1 MQITQGPWY
10 ANGENVQTVAMSVA
24 NHICKVEGL
33 TQEEVLA
40 NAQAIAS
47 VPAMLDVLRK
57 IVDLPV
63 SQRGN
68 NRGTAIIP
76 MDILHQIN
84 EVFERATYQKTPYEI
99 RVEQLEK
106 EGCTTSDAQGIADY
120 EEGRGV
126 LDEMIADY
134 LVKHA
139 AAENQDTKAKV
150 VVEVEGGV
158 VSGVFSDVDFEYIV
172 IDHDEQEDPDS
183 ETPDLLAF
191 SDGTTVDEVM
201 SAEVKPRPS
210 SANSVEGKS
219 TVLVS
224 RWDAIRYTGGEA
236 IGAWCK
242 IKYFDDRAT
251 AEQYFSFGGQGEG
264 VDDELEQDKFG
275 IPDND
280 IYYFADGED
289 ELKRMM
295 EKPSDGCMNEFV
307 IESYELRYQV
317 TLKDIPSHEFEI
329 TDHRQSNGQLYVD
342 IAAIG
347 GNMDDILSATF
358 EINGLTDDVQTQCMH
373 LAFGSGDNAASF
385 FKYNDAYRIRLEPGV
400 SLEQVPSDQDGL
412 VMFELK

>member
-47 VPAMLDVLRK
+47 VPAMLDVLKK

-76 MDILHQIN
+76 MDILHQVN

-134 LVKHA
+134 LRKHA
-139 AAENQDTKAKV
+139 ATEKQYPKVKV

-158 VSGVFSDVDFEYIV
+158 VSGAFSDVDFEYIV
-172 IDHDEQEDPDS
+172 IDHDEMEDPDT
-183 ETPDLLAF
+183 ETPDSPAF
-191 SDGTTVDEVM
+191 SDGTTANDVM
-201 SAEVKPRPS
+201 FANNKRQFS
-210 SANSVEGKS
+210 SAQPSVHPS
-219 TVLVS
+219 DNRTSVLVN
-224 RWDAIRYTGGEA
+224 RWNAPRYAVGATDNVSSDADFY
-236 IGAWCK
+236 
-242 IKYFDDRAT
+242 
-251 AEQYFSFGGQGEG
+251 SF
-264 VDDELEQDKFG
+264 ELE
-275 IPDND
+275 
-280 IYYFADGED
+280 
-289 ELKRMM
+289 
-295 EKPSDGCMNEFV
+295 V
-307 IESYELRYQV
+307 
-317 TLKDIPSHEFEI
+317 
-329 TDHRQSNGQLYVD
+329 TDHRASNGQLYVD
-342 IAAIG
+342 VAPISG
-347 GNMDDILSATF
+347 DVNDILSVII
-358 EINGLTDDVQTQCMH
+358 EVNGLTDEMHTQTMH
-373 LAFGSGDNAASF
+373 LAFGYGENAASF
-385 FKYNDAYRIRLEPGV
+385 FKYGDTYKIRLEPGV
-400 SLEQVPSDQDGL
+400 TLEQVASDPDGL
-412 VMFELK
+412 VIFELK